1 MKLEPGLDTLQPPIE
16 LRVLVGPQAGSCLSL
31 AIGDY
36 SLGTSD
42 DCEIILMGPRLEAI
56 HARLNFD
63 GDQITI
69 VPVDGK
75 VSDSQGN
82 EIIDTFPLT
91 LGMPVDLGGIWVSID
106 NADAPW
112 PDPADIL
119 PLSPKSE
126 PTATVVPDGKLPNE
140 PLGMA
145 GGPLRRRAKIT
156 LAISALSLILVLLT
170 GITAFAWLIKRP
182 KGSVV
187 PTVSAKPTL
196 PAIPASQQKIQ
207 QIISNLEL
215 AKSVEIKVSDKGMV
229 HLNGYLP
236 NESTKITLMQALENV
251 SPQPT
256 MTLYVDSELLASTKK
271 VLNEKLDPAR
281 AKLSAES
288 VKDGL
293 LRVKGAVLM
302 QSVKDST
309 FETLR
314 AEVPGLRQIEGSV
327 IQAED
332 IPQQF
337 QEKIVAAGL
346 SKKLQIVSRQPE
358 FVLRGAM
365 TEDELRT
372 WEGVLTEFNED
383 FGKVLPIKAT
393 IRLIQKKSPVNLQIV
408 VGGNMP
414 FVITETGNRVTRG
427 GDVDGHTLITVKD
440 TEVIFDGNEKVK
452 ISR

>member
-1 MKLEPGLDTLQPPIE
+1 MKLEPSLDTLQPPVE

-42 DCEIILMGPRLEAI
+42 DCEIILMGPRLEGL
-56 HARLNFD
+56 HARLSFD

-69 VPVDGK
+69 TPMDGK

-112 PDPADIL
+112 PDPADVL
-119 PLSPKSE
+119 PLPPKPE
-126 PTATVVPDGKLPNE
+126 PAATAVPDGKSFNGSLDSP
-140 PLGMA
+140 
-145 GGPLRRRAKIT
+145 GGQLRRRAKIT
-156 LAISALSLILVLLT
+156 LAISALSLILVLMT
-170 GITAFAWLIKRP
+170 GIAAFAWLIKRP
-182 KGSVV
+182 KGPVAPV
-187 PTVSAKPTL
+187 IAAKPNL
-196 PAIPASQQKIQ
+196 PPVPASQQKIQ
-207 QIISNLEL
+207 QIIANLDL
-215 AKSVEIKVSDKGMV
+215 AKSVEIKVSDKGIV
-229 HLNGYLP
+229 QLNGYLAD
-236 NESTKITLMQALENV
+236 ESTKTKLMQVLENI
-251 SPQPT
+251 SPQPKT
-256 MTLYVDSELLASTKK
+256 TFYVDSELLASARR

-281 AKLSAES
+281 AKLRAES

-293 LRVKGAVLM
+293 LKVQGAALM
-302 QSVKDST
+302 QSVKESA

-314 AEVPGLRQIEGSV
+314 AEVPGLRQIEGAV
-327 IQAED
+327 VQGDD

-337 QEKIVAAGL
+337 QEKLVAAGL
-346 SKKLQIVSRQPE
+346 SKKLQVISRQPE

-365 TEDELRT
+365 TEDELRI
-372 WEGVLTEFNED
+372 WETVLTEFNED
-383 FGKVLPIKAT
+383 FGKILPIKAT

-414 FVITETGNRVTRG
+414 FVITDNGNRVTRG

-440 TEVIFDGNEKVK
+440 TEVIFDGNEKIK